1 MKYKNNKGFTLLEL
15 LVSLAIITILLLAFF
30 RIIDSTIRISTKN
43 DRDIKALNIAQSEI
57 ENVRSQLKNL
67 GDEKTINIDGQ
78 SIKVD
83 EIEATVK
90 TIEYSKDYK
99 GKDYQII
106 MNLNKNE
113 EVEDIYLK
121 DMYLVDVKIDVKLKD
136 KYFSKKN
143 TECQTTILSRNEVK
157 K

>member
-15 LVSLAIITILLLAFF
+15 LVSLAIITILLLSFF
-30 RIIDSTIRISTKN
+30 RIIDSTIRMNTKN

-67 GDEKTINIDGQ
+67 SNKKTINIDGQ
-78 SIKVD
+78 SIKLD
-83 EIEATVK
+83 EIEDTIK
-90 TIEYSKDYK
+90 TIEYSKNYE

-106 MNLNKNE
+106 MNLNKNK

-136 KYFSKKN
+136 KYLSKKN
-143 TECQTTILSRNEVK
+143 TKLETTILSRNEVK